1 MINRRSIRKV
11 CLNLDGCV
19 MKNSKLTIL
28 KIIGLILLI
37 TGALLAI
44 TAIIAMSCKANI
56 LLGIMMLGL
65 SIVALGAF
73 ILLR

>member
-1 MINRRSIRKV
+1 MINRRSVRKV
-11 CLNLDGCV
+11 CLNSDDCI

-44 TAIIAMSCKANI
+44 AAIIAMSCKANI
-56 LLGIMMLGL
+56 LLGIIMLGL
-65 SIVALGAF
+65 SIVALGTF

>member
-1 MINRRSIRKV
+1 
-11 CLNLDGCV
+11 
-19 MKNSKLTIL
+19 MKNNKLTIL

-37 TGALLAI
+37 TGALLSI
-44 TAIIAMSCKANI
+44 VAIIAMSCKANV

-65 SIVALGAF
+65 SIVALGTF

>member
-1 MINRRSIRKV
+1 MLNIRSVIKA

-19 MKNSKLTIL
+19 MKNNKLTIL

-37 TGALLAI
+37 TGALLSIAD
-44 TAIIAMSCKANI
+44 IIAMSCKTNI

-65 SIVALGAF
+65 SIVALGTF

>member
-1 MINRRSIRKV
+1 
-11 CLNLDGCV
+11 

-65 SIVALGAF
+65 SIVALGTF

>member
-1 MINRRSIRKV
+1 MINRRSVRKV
-11 CLNLDGCV
+11 CLNSDDYV
-19 MKNSKLTIL
+19 MKNNKLTIL

-37 TGALLAI
+37 TGAILAI

-65 SIVALGAF
+65 SIVALGTF

>member
-1 MINRRSIRKV
+1 
-11 CLNLDGCV
+11 
-19 MKNSKLTIL
+19 MKNNKLTIL

-44 TAIIAMSCKANI
+44 VAIIVMSCKANI

-65 SIVALGAF
+65 SIVALGTY